1 MTLSYLFFNKIVHH
15 NLSTTIILRGNS
27 NPWRC
32 YVCYLHACLTLKG
45 SITFQCS
52 NSFMHYLIIL
62 YGQKANIVSIYLQLL
77 HYRNHIYYTLTEIN
91 FSKLK
96 NERLSNA
103 FLAGM
108 QRNLL
113 VKNLTRRLKYIYR
126 NSFSG

>member
-15 NLSTTIILRGNS
+15 NLSSTIILRGNS

-32 YVCYLHACLTLKG
+32 YVCYLHDPCLTLKV

-52 NSFMHYLIIL
+52 NSFMYYLIIL
-62 YGQKANIVSIYLQLL
+62 YGQKANMVSIYLQLL

-96 NERLSNA
+96 MRGSQTP

-113 VKNLTRRLKYIYR
+113 V
-126 NSFSG
+126 